1 MIIDGKNLL
10 YFVWFVTI
18 LSLFFFIPKNKIRL
32 AWVAFLFKQV
42 LTWPLGLFVVNMG
55 WIQYPIRFF
64 ENANY
69 ASFTFEFFIF
79 PVMCVYLNVYFPS
92 EKSLF
97 VRATYYIL
105 ICSVLTL
112 AELLILHHTDLIR
125 YIRWNGYL
133 TWTTLFITF
142 YINRQFCLWFF
153 KPYIKDSDHSSTDD
167 TN

>member
-69 ASFTFEFFIF
+69 ASFTFEFFIY
-79 PVMCVYLNVYFPS
+79 PVMCIYLNVYFPS
-92 EKSLF
+92 EKSLLSTSDVLYLDLLRINTCGIVNPTPHLF
-97 VRATYYIL
+97 DQVYSLEWIFDMDNTLYYFLYQPPVLPVVLQTIYKRFRP
-105 ICSVLTL
+105 SV
-112 AELLILHHTDLIR
+112 DR
-125 YIRWNGYL
+125 
-133 TWTTLFITF
+133 
-142 YINRQFCLWFF
+142 
-153 KPYIKDSDHSSTDD
+153 
-167 TN
+167 